1 MYLGVVEVGEHE
13 PMPEAEE
20 SSEQEQLEAEEMGS
34 TEVAVILELNESL
47 VTRGGRVSPI
57 GWDRFSMFGAM
68 RCELERPG
76 SAMLTEDVL
85 AGGGGACLG
94 AVNELS
100 SNIDIGLRNASLEG
114 REDRSGRRPPNKGPK
129 CKSGSWTRS
138 YSEALLGAGPIILGA
153 KLECLGER
161 CWTTLVGE
169 VNCLV

>member
-34 TEVAVILELNESL
+34 TEVAVMVELNESL

-57 GWDRFSMFGAM
+57 GWGGFIMFGG
-68 RCELERPG
+68 ELEDPD
-76 SAMLTEDVL
+76 SAMLSEDVL

-100 SNIDIGLRNASLEG
+100 SNIDIGLRNASREG
-114 REDRSGRRPPNKGPK
+114 REDRSGRRPPNKGPR

-138 YSEALLGAGPIILGA
+138 CSEALLDAGPLILGA
-153 KLECLGER
+153 KLKCLGDC
-161 CWTTLVGE
+161 CWTALVGE
-169 VNCLV
+169 LNCLS